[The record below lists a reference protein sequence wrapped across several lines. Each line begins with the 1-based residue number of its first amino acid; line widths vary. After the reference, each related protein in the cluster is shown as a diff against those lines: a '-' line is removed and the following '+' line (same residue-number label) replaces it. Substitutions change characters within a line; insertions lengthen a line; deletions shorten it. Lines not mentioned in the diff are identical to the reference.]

1 MKWDAF
7 DDIRTPAAWLDQAK
21 ELIET
26 PCRRRQTWSPR
37 AKGALIAAC
46 LCVAVVGTVVAA
58 ERGLLVQIVR
68 GDDSLSQY
76 LGYDV
81 AGRYEVMTSER
92 IPAESFSTAA
102 REAAAGEAASP
113 SPGYAF
119 SSWEDAEAFL
129 GLNLMDNPML
139 DSGDLKTTV
148 MSMEQEFVSGR
159 CIVRLWSEPETEE
172 LYYVAV
178 NGTFDTELADVEV
191 LATITTENAPDG
203 ISMGYLLAFD
213 ETELAEAEPQA
224 YVTASGTEAIIL
236 QDTNEQRT
244 YVAYLTVDH
253 VLFQLNIDSVYIGDD
268 AALTKLKDILDHFS

>member
-1 MKWDAF
+1 MKWEAF
-7 DDIRTPAAWLDQAK
+7 DHIRAPQAWLDQAK
-21 ELIET
+21 ALADA
-26 PCRRRQTWSPR
+26 PARRRRTWSPR
-37 AKGALIAAC
+37 AKGALLAAC

-58 ERGLLVQIVR
+58 ESGLLLRIVR

-92 IPAESFSTAA
+92 IPAESFSAAA

-119 SSWEDAEAFL
+119 SSWEEAEAFL

-148 MSMEQEFVSGR
+148 VSTDQESVSGR
-159 CIVRLWSEPETEE
+159 CIVRLWSEPETGA
-172 LYYVAV
+172 LCYAAV
-178 NGTFDTELADVEV
+178 HGTFDTELAVVEV
-191 LATITTENAPDG
+191 LAAITTENAPDS
-203 ISMGYLLAFD
+203 IAMGYLLAFD
-213 ETELAEAEPQA
+213 ETELAEAEPQT
-224 YVTASGTEAIIL
+224 YVTSSGTEAIIL
-236 QDTNEQRT
+236 QDTNEPRT
-244 YVAYLTVDH
+244 YVAYLAVNH
-253 VLFQLNIDSVYIGDD
+253 VLFQLSIDSVHIGDD